1 MRPTVMHHTPT
12 GTLLIVDDDRVLA
25 NAFALVLRRAGYQ
38 VRVAHD
44 AEQALGDVQR
54 GRPDA
59 IILDLR
65 MAFINGL
72 GFLYR
77 LRSSDEAEQIPV
89 AVITGE
95 STLPHDIEREIR
107 ELGAEL
113 RFKPIAVDELVSIAQ
128 TLLSNPE
135 PHRAA

>member
-1 MRPTVMHHTPT
+1 M
-12 GTLLIVDDDRVLA
+12 IVDDDRVLA
-25 NAFALVLRRAGYQ
+25 NAFALVLRREGYQ

-44 AEQALGDVQR
+44 AEQALGDVER

-59 IILDLR
+59 IILDLK

-77 LRSSDEAEQIPV
+77 LRSRDAVDQIPV

-95 STLPHDIEREIR
+95 STLPDDIEREIR
-107 ELGAEL
+107 DLGAEL
-113 RFKPIAVDELVSIAQ
+113 RFKPIAVDDLVSIAH
-128 TLLSNPE
+128 TLLTNTQPD
-135 PHRAA
+135 RAA

>member
-1 MRPTVMHHTPT
+1 MSVTIPNGTV
-12 GTLLIVDDDRVLA
+12 LIVDDDRVLA

-44 AEQALGDVQR
+44 AEQALGDVER

-77 LRSSDEAEQIPV
+77 LRSREPQQIPV

-95 STLPHDIEREIR
+95 STLPHDVEREIR

-113 RFKPIAVDELVSIAQ
+113 RFKPIAVDELVSI
-128 TLLSNPE
+128 THDLLAHSAPR
-135 PHRAA
+135 PAA

>member
-1 MRPTVMHHTPT
+1 MTMSIPT
-12 GTLLIVDDDRVLA
+12 GTVLIVDDDRVLA

-38 VRVAHD
+38 VRIAHD
-44 AEQALGDVQR
+44 AEQALGDVER

-77 LRSSDEAEQIPV
+77 LRSRDSHQIPV

-95 STLPHDIEREIR
+95 STLSHDVEHEIR
-107 ELGAEL
+107 ELGAEIL
-113 RFKPIAVDELVSIAQ
+113 FKPMDVDEVVAI
-128 TLLSNPE
+128 
-135 PHRAA
+135 PHDMVAHVAPRPAA